1 MILTFG
7 NDGKKL
13 VETNYWE
20 SCFHAQGAYV
30 VSLNDGCFRLLLP
43 RNLEPALDDMRACDF
58 VVITRGTYMGR
69 ESSFEIMFED
79 HSQEPFS
86 FHSGPENWMTM
97 PDHTWEKKRNDLY
110 VYTRD
115 GLALELPCYYRT
127 ARKLPYMKPYFK

>member
-20 SCFHAQGAYV
+20 SDYYARGAYV
-30 VSLNDGCFRLLLP
+30 VSINDGCFRLLLP
-43 RNLEPALDDMRACDF
+43 EHTELAIKEMRLSDF
-58 VVITRGTYMGR
+58 VVITRGTYIGR
-69 ESSFEIMFED
+69 ENSFEIMFED
-79 HSQEPFS
+79 HSQDPFCL
-86 FHSGPENWMTM
+86 HSGPENWMIM
-97 PDHTWEKKRNDLY
+97 PNHTWEKKRNDLY